1 MKNNN
6 DYEKLMA
13 KLGGGFDHLSD
24 TVNRNGLASIK
35 QTQQSEANLKQHIST
50 GFDHLSDTV
59 NRNGLAGIRQTQQSE
74 AALSAKIDRIR
85 PAVLKT
91 ADYLVILVVTILFG
105 VIGWLFSNTMISHGF
120 SPWVDRGA
128 DIVRDAAGNLIATNP
143 TVQTVWVVVVV
154 TIALFAI
161 VGMTL
166 SYTVLGDLR
175 DKEG

>member
-6 DYEKLMA
+6 NNNSNDYARLMA
-13 KLGGGFDHLSD
+13 KLG
-24 TVNRNGLASIK
+24 A
-35 QTQQSEANLKQHIST
+35 

-74 AALSAKIDRIR
+74 ANLSKRIDALKAD
-85 PAVLKT
+85 LKT
-91 ADYLVILVVTILFG
+91 GDYIVILIVTVIFG
-105 VIGWLFSNTMISHGF
+105 VIGWLFSNTMISHEF

-143 TVQTVWVVVVV
+143 TVQTVWVVVAV